1 MSKKIRYNSGEI
13 KKLRNQIKRS
23 YDNKYYNLFLNT
35 FKFEPEDNISE
46 EEKKFLLKQLWCD
59 GTIAI
64 TKNQFVD
71 MLVYTPYSIMD
82 YNLYEYPETVRLV
95 NLHMSPLVNANK
107 NYIINKDCV
116 LMWILNSKQS
126 IRSLVDPF
134 IDRIVS
140 VEMIIN
146 TNLIAHKLPLLMTI
160 SEQDADKARDIINRL
175 LEDEPVLFTDVKDL
189 TNLQAFVSGTP
200 YIIDKLYAY
209 KNSLEAELQTLLGI
223 DNNMSNDTRLEYL
236 TVDQVNSSN
245 ILTNNMLKGMLDNMN
260 AAFKKVDE
268 LFNIN
273 IEVKSN
279 VEQSSSVHEESKEV
293 DNIDVTEDGEV

>member
-1 MSKKIRYNSGEI
+1 MSKKIRYNSGDI

-59 GTIAI
+59 GTVAI

-71 MLVYTPYSIMD
+71 MLVYTPYSTMD
-82 YNLYEYPETVRLV
+82 YNLYEYPETIRLV
-95 NLHMSPLVNANK
+95 NLHMSPLVNINK
-107 NYIINKDCV
+107 NYIVNKDVV

-126 IRSLVDPF
+126 IKSIVDPY
-134 IDRIVS
+134 IDRIVN

-146 TNLIAHKLPLLMTI
+146 TNLVAHKLPLLMTI

-175 LEDEPVLFTDVKDL
+175 LDDEPVLFTDVKDL
-189 TNLQAFVSGTP
+189 TNLQAFVTGTP

-245 ILTNNMLKGMLDNMN
+245 ILTNNMMQGMLDNMN
-260 AAFKKVDE
+260 AAFKKVSE
-268 LFNIN
+268 LFNI
-273 IEVKSN
+273 ELKVKSN
-279 VEQSSSVHEESKEV
+279 IEYSSSVHEESEV
-293 DNIDVTEDGEV
+293 EENVTEDSEI

>member
-71 MLVYTPYSIMD
+71 MLVYTPYNIID

-279 VEQSSSVHEESKEV
+279 VEQSSSVHEESEV

>member
-1 MSKKIRYNSGEI
+1 MSKKIRYSSGEI

-279 VEQSSSVHEESKEV
+279 VEQSSSVHEESEV

>member
-279 VEQSSSVHEESKEV
+279 VEQSSSVHEESEV
-293 DNIDVTEDGEV
+293 DNIDVTEDSEV

>member
-71 MLVYTPYSIMD
+71 MLVYTPYDIMD

-279 VEQSSSVHEESKEV
+279 VEQSSSVHEESEV

>member
-279 VEQSSSVHEESKEV
+279 VEQSSSVHEESEV

>member
-71 MLVYTPYSIMD
+71 MLVYTPYTIMD

-279 VEQSSSVHEESKEV
+279 VEQSSSVHEESEV

>member
-1 MSKKIRYNSGEI
+1 
-13 KKLRNQIKRS
+13 
-23 YDNKYYNLFLNT
+23 
-35 FKFEPEDNISE
+35 
-46 EEKKFLLKQLWCD
+46 
-59 GTIAI
+59 
-64 TKNQFVD
+64 
-71 MLVYTPYSIMD
+71 MLVYTPYRIMD

-126 IRSLVDPF
+126 IRSIVDPF

-260 AAFKKVDE
+260 AAFKKVEE

-279 VEQSSSVHEESKEV
+279 VEQSSSVHEESEV
-293 DNIDVTEDGEV
+293 DNIDVTEDGKV

>member
-71 MLVYTPYSIMD
+71 MLVYTPYNIMD

-279 VEQSSSVHEESKEV
+279 VEQSSSVHEESEV
-293 DNIDVTEDGEV
+293 DNIDVTENGEV

>member
-71 MLVYTPYSIMD
+71 MLVYTPYSVMD

-223 DNNMSNDTRLEYL
+223 ANNMSNDTRLEYL

-279 VEQSSSVHEESKEV
+279 VEQSSSVHEESEV

>member
-71 MLVYTPYSIMD
+71 MLVYTPYNIMD

-279 VEQSSSVHEESKEV
+279 VEQSSSVHEESEV

>member
-71 MLVYTPYSIMD
+71 MLVYTPYRIMD

-279 VEQSSSVHEESKEV
+279 VEQSSSVHEESEV
-293 DNIDVTEDGEV
+293 DNIDVTENGEV

>member
-1 MSKKIRYNSGEI
+1 MGKKIRYNSGEI

-279 VEQSSSVHEESKEV
+279 VEQSSSVHEESEV

>member
-71 MLVYTPYSIMD
+71 MLVYTPYNIID

-95 NLHMSPLVNANK
+95 NLHMSPLVNTNK

-279 VEQSSSVHEESKEV
+279 VEQSSSVHEESEV

>member
-71 MLVYTPYSIMD
+71 MLVYTPYNTKD

-126 IRSLVDPF
+126 IRSIVDPF

-279 VEQSSSVHEESKEV
+279 VEQSSSVHEESEV
-293 DNIDVTEDGEV
+293 DNIDVTENGEV

>member
-71 MLVYTPYSIMD
+71 MLVYTPYSVMD

-279 VEQSSSVHEESKEV
+279 VEQSSSVHEESEV
-293 DNIDVTEDGEV
+293 DNIDVTENGEV

>member
-279 VEQSSSVHEESKEV
+279 VEQSSSVHEESEV
-293 DNIDVTEDGEV
+293 DNIDVTENGEV

>member
-71 MLVYTPYSIMD
+71 MLVYTPYSVMD

-279 VEQSSSVHEESKEV
+279 VEQSSSVHEESEV

>member
-260 AAFKKVDE
+260 AAFKKVNE

-279 VEQSSSVHEESKEV
+279 VEQSSSVHEESEV
-293 DNIDVTEDGEV
+293 DNIDVTENGEV

>member
-71 MLVYTPYSIMD
+71 VLVYTPYTIMD

-279 VEQSSSVHEESKEV
+279 VEQSSSVHEESEV
-293 DNIDVTEDGEV
+293 VENVTEDGEV

>member
-107 NYIINKDCV
+107 NSIINKDCV

-279 VEQSSSVHEESKEV
+279 VEQSSSVHEESEV